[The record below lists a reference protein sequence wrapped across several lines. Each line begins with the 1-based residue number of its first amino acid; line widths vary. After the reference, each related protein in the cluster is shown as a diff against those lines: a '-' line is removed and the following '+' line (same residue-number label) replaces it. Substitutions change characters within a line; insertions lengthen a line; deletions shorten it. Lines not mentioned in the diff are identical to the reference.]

1 MLYINVVVI
10 IITATLAIISR
21 KHYSKYKDG
30 VGVKSRVLAVGL
42 SMGHSVW
49 LLFNNV
55 LPLEGITDRLMER
68 LRKNN
73 IVSPKGLE
81 LLTEKYIATR
91 IAVVIGI
98 LFTFNL
104 FEFGNTLY
112 NKFLR
117 DEENIIIREE
127 YRGDVIEEEIYYQLS
142 GQEQTIVLNVSP
154 VRLSEEAFY
163 SKADQVAVEM
173 EEKYFSYGEIISQDM
188 ELPLVDEEGVFDLS
202 WESNNPE
209 IISSNGRI
217 KTQLDETPKK
227 ARLNLTISYYDYSA
241 KYDFVVQVGAK
252 KKSELEKKS
261 EYLEQALNSLEQETV
276 DNQELLLPD
285 KIDDVEITLGKNK
298 EKNGRFV
305 LIGILVAVITTSI
318 SIGRLKDIGR
328 ERDKKLMAEY
338 PYFVDSLWIY
348 IESGMNLKRAIMQ
361 YVETSNKENG
371 ILVEHLRY
379 TLNQID
385 NGVAEYVAYEELG
398 SRLELPVYVSLM
410 RHISQ
415 NLRMGTKDLRIL
427 METEVSMALEA
438 KKETAKKI
446 GEEASTKLIF
456 PMIVLLVVVMV
467 LIMTP
472 AFMGF

>member
-81 LLTEKYIATR
+81 LMTEKYIATR

-227 ARLNLTISYYDYSA
+227 ARLNLTISYCS
-241 KYDFVVQVGAK
+241 KF
-252 KKSELEKKS
+252 
-261 EYLEQALNSLEQETV
+261 
-276 DNQELLLPD
+276 
-285 KIDDVEITLGKNK
+285 
-298 EKNGRFV
+298 
-305 LIGILVAVITTSI
+305 
-318 SIGRLKDIGR
+318 
-328 ERDKKLMAEY
+328 
-338 PYFVDSLWIY
+338 
-348 IESGMNLKRAIMQ
+348 
-361 YVETSNKENG
+361 
-371 ILVEHLRY
+371 
-379 TLNQID
+379 
-385 NGVAEYVAYEELG
+385 
-398 SRLELPVYVSLM
+398 
-410 RHISQ
+410 
-415 NLRMGTKDLRIL
+415 
-427 METEVSMALEA
+427 
-438 KKETAKKI
+438 
-446 GEEASTKLIF
+446 
-456 PMIVLLVVVMV
+456 
-467 LIMTP
+467 
-472 AFMGF
+472 